1 MNLED
6 DTLNQET
13 NNFITETNL
22 ISISNYNTLNQNEYK
37 IEDREMINN
46 LFFIKKFSL
55 LNQKNIP
62 DDIFIKNNTN
72 INEILLNQKNFSIN
86 KNDNRI
92 QSTDWL
98 ENGKSKSNLCPKS
111 RLGRKRKKDNNV
123 GEHDKYATDNL
134 RRKAKNLVID
144 YALEFINE
152 KIRIIYKGNIGNGM
166 NKKEL
171 LSLNRDY
178 KSFTSIEN
186 SKNLLHKTL
195 GEIFS
200 SNISSRYK
208 SYFSEYNKNII
219 QRLLNEKDENKR
231 LAFKRL
237 FDVQFLKC
245 VEAFCGNDDCEELKG
260 FKKYRDIKKNLKEK
274 HEQKYIDTLEN
285 FLQNYENN
293 IKKKTGRKSRRNSED
308 KSNEKEKEDEKDNE

>member
-86 KNDNRI
+86 KNDNRT

-98 ENGKSKSNLCPKS
+98 ENGKSKSNL
-111 RLGRKRKKDNNV
+111 
-123 GEHDKYATDNL
+123 
-134 RRKAKNLVID
+134 
-144 YALEFINE
+144 
-152 KIRIIYKGNIGNGM
+152 
-166 NKKEL
+166 
-171 LSLNRDY
+171 
-178 KSFTSIEN
+178 
-186 SKNLLHKTL
+186 
-195 GEIFS
+195 
-200 SNISSRYK
+200 
-208 SYFSEYNKNII
+208 
-219 QRLLNEKDENKR
+219 
-231 LAFKRL
+231 
-237 FDVQFLKC
+237 
-245 VEAFCGNDDCEELKG
+245 
-260 FKKYRDIKKNLKEK
+260 
-274 HEQKYIDTLEN
+274 
-285 FLQNYENN
+285 
-293 IKKKTGRKSRRNSED
+293 
-308 KSNEKEKEDEKDNE
+308 